1 MEKKPYQ
8 CKIETYWRIVAP
20 IECRIKPC
28 EGGDVIIR
36 KKIPFK
42 WEIVT
47 YWRIETIEMQLYE
60 RMRREL

>member
-28 EGGDVIIR
+28 EGGDVI
-36 KKIPFK
+36 K
-42 WEIVT
+42 
-47 YWRIETIEMQLYE
+47 
-60 RMRREL
+60 RRLSDNW